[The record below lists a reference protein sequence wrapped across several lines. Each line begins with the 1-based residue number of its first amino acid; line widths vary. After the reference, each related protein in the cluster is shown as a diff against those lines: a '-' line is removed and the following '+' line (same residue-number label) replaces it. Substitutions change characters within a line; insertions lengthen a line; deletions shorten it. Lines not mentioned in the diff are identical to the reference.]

1 MENVMLFYVV
11 LYMIL
16 GLVIYHSI
24 FEIWYFNF
32 GKAMIAEIFGAFIFA
47 ALMTGLT
54 LKFWWL
60 ALIIIVLI
68 GLVMSAK
75 VQNPTGKKIV
85 LGVFIVVAIITAVTG
100 IKFNNQEKE
109 KESVIMTQSGYSF
122 DDWYNDNYKGKKTVY
137 FKLTVPM
144 DNGTHLSEQST
155 VLVVYPYLSG
165 YDVSTNITMKD
176 AYVKDWDWVDYNWVA
191 DDQEPGTMLC
201 SATFKENTK
210 DIPGDSAYFNI
221 SDVKVLAKTDEAYA
235 DFDEDFNVISYYSQ
249 EDSEDDYY
257 DDVDY
262 EYENESSYSDEEDN
276 YDDEQIEENEDYED
290 GNGDYIIANSSQ
302 AELTED
308 DLQGLSAQ
316 ELTYAR
322 NEIYARHGYIFN
334 SSELNE
340 YFNSKSWYQAD
351 DSFSGTLEG
360 VEQKNAAFIS
370 EYQTQNG
377 LEYSPQ

>member
-32 GKAMIAEIFGAFIFA
+32 GKAMIKEIFGAFIFA
-47 ALMTGLT
+47 LLMTGLT

-68 GLVMSAK
+68 GLVLSAK
-75 VQNPTGKKIV
+75 VQNPTGKKVV
-85 LGVFIVVAIITAVTG
+85 LGVFVVVAVITAIAG
-100 IKFNNQEKE
+100 INYNRQDKE
-109 KESVIMTQSGYSF
+109 KESDKMTQEESASESYS
-122 DDWYNDNYKGKKTVY
+122 
-137 FKLTVPM
+137 
-144 DNGTHLSEQST
+144 E
-155 VLVVYPYLSG
+155 
-165 YDVSTNITMKD
+165 
-176 AYVKDWDWVDYNWVA
+176 
-191 DDQEPGTMLC
+191 
-201 SATFKENTK
+201 
-210 DIPGDSAYFNI
+210 
-221 SDVKVLAKTDEAYA
+221 
-235 DFDEDFNVISYYSQ
+235 DEDYYEDSNDEDEDEPIYSEEDSEQ
-249 EDSEDDYY
+249 EDSY
-257 DDVDY
+257 D
-262 EYENESSYSDEEDN
+262 EDN
-276 YDDEQIEENEDYED
+276 SE
-290 GNGDYIIANSSQ
+290 YIIANSSQ
-302 AELTED
+302 VELTEE